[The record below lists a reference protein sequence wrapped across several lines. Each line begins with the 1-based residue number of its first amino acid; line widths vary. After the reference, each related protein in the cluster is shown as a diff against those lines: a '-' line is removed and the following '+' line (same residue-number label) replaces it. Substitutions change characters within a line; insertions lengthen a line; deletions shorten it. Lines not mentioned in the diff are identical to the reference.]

1 MFTSRM
7 VVAALALML
16 GASRLEAQ
24 GYVVVVNAANPI
36 TSLKKDHANGIFLKR
51 ATRWDD
57 GSPVLPVNLEPSSAT
72 REAFS
77 RAVHGRGVSA
87 IESMWQAEIFSG
99 KESPPPQRA
108 SEAEVL
114 SYVRANRGAI
124 GYVRAGT
131 ALGDD
136 VKAVQMQ

>member
-7 VVAALALML
+7 IVAALALVL

-24 GYVVVVNAANPI
+24 GFVVVVNAANPI
-36 TSLKKDHANGIFLKR
+36 TSLKKDRANGIFLKR

-57 GSPVLPVNLEPSSAT
+57 GSPVLPVNLEPSSPT

-77 RAVHGRGVSA
+77 RAVHGKGVGA
-87 IESMWQAEIFSG
+87 VESVWQQEIFSG
-99 KESPPPQRA
+99 KEAPPPQRS

-114 SYVRANRGAI
+114 SFVRAHPGAI

-131 ALGDD
+131 TLGDD
-136 VKAVQMQ
+136 VKVVPVQ